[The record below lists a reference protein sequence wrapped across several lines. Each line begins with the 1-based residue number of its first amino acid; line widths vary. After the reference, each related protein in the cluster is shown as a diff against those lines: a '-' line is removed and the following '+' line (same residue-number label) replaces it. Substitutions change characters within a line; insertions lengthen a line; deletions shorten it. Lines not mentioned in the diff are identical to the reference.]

1 MSAAISRSI
10 SAFESTWNGPGPQ
23 PQALQI
29 SFDVNTLAP
38 GSSLSYGFY
47 NSSIGPSLDS
57 ITASMATTN
66 VTLTL
71 DGKTVLQSPTGTF
84 AFSGELLG
92 PFSFIGGGFQIG
104 LPGATFSMIPDFS
117 LGVTTQSA
125 IMGSGD
131 PLGALLDHSG
141 FSADDGGGPDAFLL
155 YDNSQLYAA
164 LGGGGTAVPE
174 PNVLTLSAL
183 AFVALLLVHQRR
195 RVRVGRG
202 RLPGRP

>member
-125 IMGSGD
+125 IMGSG
-131 PLGALLDHSG
+131 
-141 FSADDGGGPDAFLL
+141 GPDAFLL